1 VLSSINPKNF
11 FLIIAATAAIA
22 QAGLPAGGQAVTL
35 AVFTAIA
42 SLGAAAPIVIHFALG
57 DRGRPL
63 LARLQTWM
71 TRNNAV
77 ILAVILLAIGAKV
90 IGDAIGGLTG

>member
-1 VLSSINPKNF
+1 
-11 FLIIAATAAIA
+11 
-22 QAGLPAGGQAVTL
+22 
-35 AVFTAIA
+35 
-42 SLGAAAPIVIHFALG
+42 
-57 DRGRPL
+57 
-63 LARLQTWM
+63 M